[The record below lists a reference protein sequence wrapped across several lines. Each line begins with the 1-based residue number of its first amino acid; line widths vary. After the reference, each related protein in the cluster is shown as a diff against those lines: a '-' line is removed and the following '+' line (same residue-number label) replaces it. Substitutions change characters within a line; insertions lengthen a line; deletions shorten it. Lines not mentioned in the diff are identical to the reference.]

1 MNNGVITQECH
12 HLKHTKRMNSN
23 ILIGIFWFFVAHIAV
38 WFQLN
43 GQFKWDW
50 FKNNELILSLFGIPL
65 SFLYIWATKY
75 TVNGFDGLL
84 WPGRFIG
91 FGVGMVIYALFTSYF
106 FSEGITMKT
115 GVSLGLCLLLI
126 AIQVFWK

>member
-1 MNNGVITQECH
+1 
-12 HLKHTKRMNSN
+12 MNSN

-91 FGVGMVIYALFTSYF
+91 FGVGMVIYAIFSSHF
-106 FSEGITMKT
+106 FNEGITMKT
-115 GVSLGLCLLLI
+115 GISLGLCLVLI

>member
-1 MNNGVITQECH
+1 
-12 HLKHTKRMNSN
+12 MNSN

-91 FGVGMVIYALFTSYF
+91 FGVGMVIYAIFTSHF
-106 FSEGITMKT
+106 FNEGITMKT
-115 GVSLGLCLLLI
+115 GISLGLCLVLI

>member
-1 MNNGVITQECH
+1 
-12 HLKHTKRMNSN
+12 MNSN

-91 FGVGMVIYALFTSYF
+91 FGVGMVIYAIFTSHF
-106 FSEGITMKT
+106 FNEGITMKT
-115 GVSLGLCLLLI
+115 
-126 AIQVFWK
+126 